1 MSTVLTA
8 SREALKEWAVAVRA
22 LVQGR
27 HIVLLRK
34 GGIREEGKRFHVAHR
49 AFWLYPTYEHQQP
62 ALVQPAYHGE
72 LERVLA
78 ERGDPQQVAL
88 QAWAQVTHAFA
99 VRDAETVEALTAY
112 HLWTRDYAIERLRWQ
127 PKQPLH
133 VLLLRVSALPE
144 PVLLPVRPEYGG
156 CRSWV
161 ELEQPVETA
170 AARPVLD
177 DRTYARRAA
186 ELLDV
191 LRAAEPIDASRA
203 EVL

>member
-1 MSTVLTA
+1 MATVVTA

-22 LVQGR
+22 LIEGR

-62 ALVQPAYHGE
+62 GLVQPAYHDL

-78 ERGDPQQVAL
+78 EPRDPRTVRIE
-88 QAWAQVTHAFA
+88 AWAEVTHAFA
-99 VRDAETVEALTAY
+99 VRDAETVEALTGY
-112 HLWTRDYAIERLRWQ
+112 HLWTRAYAAERLRWQ

-133 VLLLRVSALPE
+133 VLLLRVSRLPS
-144 PVLLPVRPEYGG
+144 PVELPLRAEYGG

-161 ELEQPVETA
+161 ELAQPLETA
-170 AARPVLD
+170 SARPVLSD
-177 DRTYARRAA
+177 ATYAQRAA
-186 ELLDV
+186 ELVAV
-191 LRAAEPIDASRA
+191 LRNAEPIDAGRGG
-203 EVL
+203 VL